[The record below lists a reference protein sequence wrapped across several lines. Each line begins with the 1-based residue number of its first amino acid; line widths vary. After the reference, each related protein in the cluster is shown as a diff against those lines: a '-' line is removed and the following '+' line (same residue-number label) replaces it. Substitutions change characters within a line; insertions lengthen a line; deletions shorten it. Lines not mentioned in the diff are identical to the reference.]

1 MVPTLYGRI
10 QTRIVLLAVV
20 GGLWPV
26 LITPFLPTGA
36 PLGASYRT
44 TFLVLLSVLILGV
57 GWEFIY
63 HLLQQFRWEKDW
75 PTFFGLVTVIPE
87 GMLLWSLILAGALPG
102 VDDVPLAAFL
112 FQFLTTWLVVWL
124 IANGPIRIFFIR
136 WRFQG
141 GRFW

>member
-20 GGLWPV
+20 GGLWTV
-26 LITPFLPTGA
+26 FITPFLPTDA
-36 PLGASYRT
+36 PLGTSYQT
-44 TFLVLLSVLILGV
+44 TFPVLLSVLILGV

-87 GMLLWSLILAGALPG
+87 GMLLWSLIIAGRIPG
-102 VDDVPLAAFL
+102 VDGVPLAAFL
-112 FQFLTTWLVVWL
+112 IQFLTTWLVVWL
-124 IANGPIRIFFIR
+124 IANGPLRIFFIR